1 MKSTTKE
8 YLICVIAVITII
20 FIICAGLLPIL
31 SINNVLFALL
41 YSVILYPLIIIGIY
55 KIVFILYDKINKL

>member
-8 YLICVIAVITII
+8 YLIYVIAVIAII

-31 SINNVLFALL
+31 FINNVLFALL
-41 YSVILYPLIIIGIY
+41 YLVILYPLIIIGIY
-55 KIVFILYDKINKL
+55 KIVFILYDKISKL